1 MDFIYNAFG
10 AMLKFFTSISGGYY
24 AVALIFYALVFKI
37 VFLPFAIKQQKNQI
51 KMAKLTPKIELIKAK
66 YRGRTDQVTMR
77 KQQEEIMQLQQQ
89 EGYNPLSGCL
99 PMLLQLPIIIWLYKV
114 IRMPLTYIMGMS
126 DVDVINFWNKFNP
139 DNLYQNQTF
148 NQIDQIHLVSQ
159 MKDAGMTAVGGE
171 ALPNFTLFGFDLGIE
186 PSDMFWPLILIP
198 VFAAAFQWFQM
209 WITKKVNGN
218 ANAVVGQDPQT
229 GASMKIMDIIM
240 PLITLFIAYGFSAM
254 MGLYWIF
261 QSILGIAQTL
271 ILAKVMPMPRYTEEQ
286 LKAMRKEQKAV
297 EKAQKSLLK
306 QNPKY
311 RSLHYIDA
319 DDYDDLPTLK
329 TKDTKKSN
337 TKSVNSMDI
346 PEIKD

>member
-1 MDFIYNAFG
+1 
-10 AMLKFFTSISGGYY
+10 MLRFFTGISGGYY
-24 AVALIFYALVFKI
+24 AIALIFYALVFKI

-114 IRMPLTYIMGMS
+114 IRMPLTYIMS
-126 DVDVINFWNKFNP
+126 WDDAKVINLWNQFNP
-139 DNLYQNQTF
+139 TNLYQNKSF
-148 NQIDQIHLVSQ
+148 DQIDQIHLVSQ
-159 MKDAGMTAVGGE
+159 MKDAGIAE
-171 ALPNFTLFGFDLGIE
+171 ELPNFSLFGFDLGLN
-186 PSDMFWPLILIP
+186 PSNMLWPLILIP
-198 VFAAAFQWFQM
+198 VFAAVFQWFQM
-209 WITKKVNGN
+209 WITKRVNGN
-218 ANAVVGQDPQT
+218 ANALVGQDAQT

-240 PLITLFIAYGFSAM
+240 PLITLFIAYNFSAM

-297 EKAQKSLLK
+297 EKAQKTLLK

-337 TKSVNSMDI
+337 PKSVNSMDI